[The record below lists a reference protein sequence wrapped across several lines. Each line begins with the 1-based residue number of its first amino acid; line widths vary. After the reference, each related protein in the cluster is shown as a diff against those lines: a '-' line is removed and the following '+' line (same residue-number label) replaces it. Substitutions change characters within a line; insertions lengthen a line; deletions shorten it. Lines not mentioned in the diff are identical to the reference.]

1 MLDFTYFGGIY
12 RDCWMIVHNDVFITD
27 PNYENETASG
37 GLFVSFNNV
46 SEKSADVRL
55 NIHIR
60 NMSEKKFSG
69 KIEYKLY
76 DKNGKEVKTIEKN
89 ICCQKQSP
97 RYNSQHET

>member
-1 MLDFTYFGGIY
+1 M
-12 RDCWMIVHNDVFITD
+12 VTD

-55 NIHIR
+55 DIHIR

-76 DKNGKEVKTIEKN
+76 DKNGKEVKTIEKKYLLPKTKPAL
-89 ICCQKQSP
+89 QQP
-97 RYNSQHET
+97 T